1 MSLNSLYAEG
11 LMVRWLEFEK
21 LVESAEC
28 GQIQNCPITIKKLNF
43 ICLNTHSCQENNK
56 NKQLKM
62 CGWGTS
68 SIGRAQRSQR

>member
-28 GQIQNCPITIKKLNF
+28 GQIQNCPIS
-43 ICLNTHSCQENNK
+43 LNTHSCQENNK